1 MRPRSARGIT
11 AALLSLLATPV
22 LADSCDEQIPLS
34 LKELVR
40 QIGPVRTP
48 EVPDNLR
55 PDVEADLRQG
65 GNGCLG
71 VAVADFDGDGK
82 DDVLMRLPQI
92 VGQGAVIFVALA
104 RLNGTW
110 RPEHLSLR
118 ADGRSQLYVKAG
130 RPGIYRRAG
139 SLEGT
144 FKEHE
149 VDSFDCPHAV
159 AIFGTIESSAVAYC
173 YIERG
178 HWQHVWISD

>member
-1 MRPRSARGIT
+1 MRII
-11 AALLSLLATPV
+11 AAAVLLLFVSPA
-22 LADSCDEQIPLS
+22 LADACDEQIPAS
-34 LKELVR
+34 LKEVISR
-40 QIGPVRTP
+40 AGPGFRTP
-48 EVPDNLR
+48 EVPDNLGS
-55 PDVEADLRQG
+55 DVEADLRLG

-71 VAVADFDGDGK
+71 VAVADFNGDGT
-82 DDVLMRLPQI
+82 DDVLMRLPAV
-92 VGQGAVIFVALA
+92 VGQSAMIVVALA
-104 RLNGTW
+104 QPRATWWIEGLNA
-110 RPEHLSLR
+110 RE
-118 ADGRSQLYVKAG
+118 DGRSQLYVKAG